1 MAEDPRLSNNLQIV
15 IWYGGA
21 PYSRA
26 MTFYRLKRGGGKQ
39 WTL

>member
-21 PYSRA
+21 PYSKA
-26 MTFYRLKRGGGKQ
+26 ITFLPA
-39 WTL
+39 